1 MLNRLNPLAKLA
13 IVCVMTVAAVWTL
26 DLRVLVAL
34 LILELIVIPFMG
46 LHFKSVVWRTAPL
59 VLIAA
64 IVVLTNALFS
74 GIAPEDPEAWVW
86 AWGPFTLSAEALVTT
101 LPIGLRILVLS
112 IPAVLLLGT
121 TDPTDLADSMMQHL
135 KVPARYALSMVV
147 GLRLLP
153 QLRSDWVE
161 QSAALRARGVD
172 TRNPLTAIRLGPS
185 RLVNLLVFALRRAT
199 RSATTMTAKGFE
211 PYAQRTLARESTLSI
226 GDACAVVVTMVA
238 AVVIL
243 ILL

>member
-34 LILELIVIPFMG
+34 LMVEVIFIPFMG
-46 LHFKSVVWRTAPL
+46 LKPKAIAWRVAPL
-59 VLIAA
+59 ILIAA
-64 IVVLTNALFS
+64 VVVLTNALFS
-74 GIAPEDPEAWVW
+74 GIAPEDPTAWVW
-86 AWGPFTLSAEALVTT
+86 SWGPFTLSTEALVTT
-101 LPIGLRILVLS
+101 LPIGVRILVLS

-121 TDPTDLADSMMQHL
+121 TDPTDLADAMMQHL

-172 TRNPLTAIRLGPS
+172 TRNPFTAVRLGPS

-211 PYAQRTLARESTLSI
+211 PYAPRTLSRESTLRAT
-226 GDACAVVVTMVA
+226 DAL
-238 AVVIL
+238 AVVIAVVAAAA
-243 ILL
+243 ILVLL